1 MEEPLIDD
9 RVRDDIA
16 LIREA
21 IEEGR
26 RYATASGRG
35 LVVWGIALAA
45 GFIATYAFVRG
56 YQSALRPAALWPLAI
71 AVPWAYWLRRVWGR
85 AQGDAPA
92 PSCSPMVVALRMLW
106 LGLGIFL
113 TTLTLAVLWSGEGS
127 ADWLSAVAAGAIGTA
142 VFATAWLAS
151 LLWLRWVAVAW
162 WIGELA
168 LVALRHRP
176 EALLLSAGLM
186 LALLAGPGI
195 ALVLRRRK
203 LLAPA

>member
-1 MEEPLIDD
+1 MIDD

-26 RYATASGRG
+26 GYATASGQG

-45 GFIATYAFVRG
+45 GFVATYAFVRG
-56 YQSALRPAALWPLAI
+56 YQSALPPAALLPLAI
-71 AVPWAYWLRRVWGR
+71 AVPWAYWRRRVWGR
-85 AQGDAPA
+85 AQGGAPA
-92 PSCSPMVVALRMLW
+92 PSRSPMVVALRMLW

-142 VFATAWLAS
+142 VFATAWLAG

-203 LLAPA
+203 LLAAA